1 MIQPL
6 QMPNLPQSRVRHVAV
21 SDFSELLLSKLSELK
36 IEPIITINSANL
48 DEKINYHTDMLMLN
62 LSKGVILADKS
73 QKDNF
78 VKLLTIGYKY
88 SEFNSQIK
96 SPYPNDSLL
105 NVVFMGDKLICN
117 PKTIDNSIIS
127 YAKQADIK
135 IIPVNQ
141 GYTKCSVCVLND
153 NAIITDDESIH
164 TACENFKIDSLLI
177 SKGSVKLKG
186 FNYGFIGGCTGLI
199 DKNKLLFNG
208 DINCHKDC
216 NKMLD
221 FLKKHCIKPVIIENQ
236 PLCDIGSIIPLTEE
250 I

>member
-6 QMPNLPQSRVRHVAV
+6 QMPNLPQGRVHHVAV
-21 SDFSELLLSKLSELK
+21 SDFSEPLFAKLSELE
-36 IEPIITINSANL
+36 IEPIITIKSVNL

-62 LSKGVILADKS
+62 VSKGVILADDS
-73 QKDNF
+73 QKNNF
-78 VKLLTIGYKY
+78 VKFLTIGYRH
-88 SEFNSQIK
+88 SELNSQIK
-96 SPYPNDSLL
+96 SPYPNDSML
-105 NVVFMGDKLICN
+105 NAVFIGNKLICN
-117 PKTIDNSIIS
+117 TKTVDKSVIK
-127 YAKQADIK
+127 YAKEAGMTIV
-135 IIPVNQ
+135 PVNQ
-141 GYTKCSVCVLND
+141 GYTKCSVCVVND

-164 TACENFKIDSLLI
+164 LACENFQIESLLI

-186 FNYGFIGGCTGLI
+186 FDYGFIGGCTGLI

-208 DINCHKDC
+208 DVNYHKDC

-221 FLKKHCIKPVIIENQ
+221 FLKIHCIEPVIIDNH